1 MKKYIAL
8 VLMLTLCLTVFAA
21 CGQENDSTAQS
32 TDENADENA
41 VVGVADDLAAAEE
54 YITTMYRTAPE
65 TRVEDYAVV
74 GKLVVGDST
83 FNVEWTADSET
94 VKFVKGDDGM
104 VTVDIDEKNPD
115 EVNFVLTATISDDN
129 GNTKTVNFN
138 QRVPAAIIIDDSM
151 TAEEVVTALYKLEEG
166 ISIGEPVTL
175 TGVVSSIDDEYNPKY
190 KNVTLTMVVGE
201 LKDNPIVCYRM
212 GGDAAETV
220 KAGDTITVTGI
231 VKNYK
236 GTIEFDAGCTLDEIG

>member
-1 MKKYIAL
+1 MKKIITL
-8 VLMLTLCLTVFAA
+8 VLMLTLCLTVFTA
-21 CGQENDSTAQS
+21 CGQENSTPSETA
-32 TDENADENA
+32 DENADAA
-41 VVGVADDLAAAEE
+41 VTDDLAAAEE
-54 YITTMYRTAPE
+54 YITTMYRKAPE

-104 VTVDIDEKNPD
+104 VTVDIDEKNPE
-115 EVNFVLTATISDDN
+115 EVNFVLTGTISDDK
-129 GNTKTVNFN
+129 GNTKTITIK

-151 TAEEVVTALYKLEEG
+151 TAEEIVTALYKLEDG
-166 ISIGEPVTL
+166 ISTSEPVTL
-175 TGVVSSIDDEYNPKY
+175 SGVVSAIDGEYNPKY
-190 KNVTLTMVVGE
+190 KNITLTMVVGE
-201 LKDNPIVCYRM
+201 LKDNPIVCFRM

-220 KAGDTITVTGI
+220 KVGDTITVTGI

-236 GTIEFDAGCTLDEIG
+236 GTIEFDAGCTLDKIG